1 MPPDKT
7 QSVGPVPVGL
17 HHFMT
22 LEGDSPTR
30 FHLRVDPDGAGLLLA
45 NAAEAA
51 HLSPVGVLMVQ
62 GVLSEQ
68 DDEAIRAEVRAHFS
82 GGSEAQMTEDLA
94 QVRKMIA
101 DLASPADNY
110 PITSFG
116 GWSETPDA
124 RRLGAPFRADV
135 THGDPAS
142 LEAVLR
148 ALWEASI
155 PHVVFLAD
163 PARDPA
169 ELVRLVECAG
179 DMGMIT
185 GIRGLASWLPDDILH
200 AAALAGLDA
209 LAVLFASCDA
219 ELHDELVGAPDHLAT
234 VAAFKACREVEL
246 CPIAKVPL
254 VDANVDELEDMV
266 AQLVEQDV
274 RSLSVFGVA
283 CPDDDARA
291 QAAGA
296 LTAKMLPQV
305 ATMITECADQ
315 AGVRFIW
322 EPPVRFDGRRSLAD
336 NVVMGPRASG
346 DVSIRVEPDGS
357 VYPARGPRAC
367 AGNVVSQEWSEVWG
381 NECFQRYRE
390 VVEAPSRCDVCP
402 GLDICAPACPRDLAG
417 WSDDTQEGD
426 PQ

>member
-7 QSVGPVPVGL
+7 PPASPVPAGL

-51 HLSPVGVLMVQ
+51 HLSAVGVLMVH
-62 GVLSEQ
+62 GVLSRLPY
-68 DDEAIRAEVRAHFS
+68 EAIRAEVRAQFS
-82 GGSEAQMTEDLA
+82 GGSDA
-94 QVRKMIA
+94 QVAADLLQVQKMIA

-110 PITSFG
+110 PITNFG

-135 THGDPAS
+135 THGDPAA
-142 LEAVLR
+142 LEPVLK

-155 PHVVFLAD
+155 PHVVFVAD

-185 GIRGLASWLPDDILH
+185 GIRGLASWLPDEVLH
-200 AAALAGLDA
+200 AAALSGLDA

-219 ELHDELVGAPDHLAT
+219 ALHDELVGAPDHLAT
-234 VAAFKACREVEL
+234 DAALKACREMEL

-254 VDANVDELEDMV
+254 VDANVDELEEIV
-266 AQLVEQDV
+266 GRLVQQDV
-274 RSLSVFGVA
+274 RNLSMFVVA
-283 CPDDDARA
+283 CPDDDAQA
-291 QAAGA
+291 EAAGA
-296 LTAKMLPQV
+296 LPARMLPQV
-305 ATMITECADQ
+305 ATMITECAEQ

-322 EPPVRFDGRRSLAD
+322 EPPVRFDARRSLAD
-336 NVVMGPRASG
+336 NVVIGPRASG
-346 DVSIRVEPDGS
+346 DVSIRVEPDGAI
-357 VYPARGPRAC
+357 YPARGPRAS
-367 AGNVVSQEWSEVWG
+367 AGNVLTQEWSEVWG
-381 NECFQRYRE
+381 NECFRRYRE
-390 VVEAPSRCDVCP
+390 SVEAPSRCDVCP
-402 GLDICAPACPRDLAG
+402 GLAICAPACPKDLAG